1 MGIYGID
8 PMNTSN
14 APAYHTLAN
23 VKAGRGDI
31 CRLVGMTAAEIALM
45 QTDDDLYAREAELAT
60 QGIGGW
66 RLPTTW
72 ENYRFVGYDVAD
84 TYTPNTTE
92 NRSNS
97 SDKYWV
103 TNTTTPAS
111 SPQTNAGVRRN
122 GGYFPTGTSTMW
134 TANSYFLPAA
144 GYRYSSNGS
153 VYSQG
158 AGGDYW
164 SSTAYSSASGY
175 YLGFS
180 STGVSPSGG
189 IGYAYGFGVR
199 CVRPE

>member
-1 MGIYGID
+1 
-8 PMNTSN
+8 MNTSN

-45 QTDDDLYAREAELAT
+45 QDDDDLYTREAQLAD
-60 QGIGGW
+60 QGMGGW

-84 TYTPNTTE
+84 SYTPNTGE
-92 NRSNS
+92 NRFNS

-111 SPQTNAGVRRN
+111 SPQTNAGVRRD

-144 GYRYSSNGS
+144 GNRSTSGS
-153 VYSQG
+153 VANQG
-158 AGGDYW
+158 TGGGYW
-164 SSTAYSSASGY
+164 SSTAYSGTNGY
-175 YLGFS
+175 CLGFNS
-180 STGVSPSGG
+180 GNVGPSNNSH
-189 IGYAYGFGVR
+189 YANGFGVR
-199 CVRPE
+199 CVRQ